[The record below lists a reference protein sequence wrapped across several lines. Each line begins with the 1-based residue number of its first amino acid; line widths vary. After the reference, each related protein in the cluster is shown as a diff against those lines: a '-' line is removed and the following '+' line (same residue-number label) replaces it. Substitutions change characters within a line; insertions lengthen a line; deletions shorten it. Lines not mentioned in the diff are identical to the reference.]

1 MLSPNETLAV
11 RTPLVN
17 SKITMDYEEMLFDEP
32 MKCIPKFLP
41 PLTNEEAFIQARLL
55 KALADPT
62 RLRILSL
69 LSRHQDQVCV
79 YDIVA
84 TCSQEQPTISHH
96 LRILREVGLV
106 DFNKRGLWAYY
117 YIRHE
122 VLDRAREMIS
132 KLA

>member
-1 MLSPNETLAV
+1 MLSPNETC
-11 RTPLVN
+11 TPLLN
-17 SKITMDYEEMLFDEP
+17 SRITIGHQETLFNEH
-32 MKCIPKFLP
+32 MGCVPKFIP
-41 PLTNEEAFIQARLL
+41 PLTNEEALIQARLL

-69 LSRHQDQVCV
+69 LSRHQEQVCV

-84 TCSQEQPTISHH
+84 TCRQGQPTISHH

-106 DFNKRGLWAYY
+106 DFNKKGLWAYY

-122 VLDRAREMIS
+122 VLDQAREMITG
-132 KLA
+132 LV